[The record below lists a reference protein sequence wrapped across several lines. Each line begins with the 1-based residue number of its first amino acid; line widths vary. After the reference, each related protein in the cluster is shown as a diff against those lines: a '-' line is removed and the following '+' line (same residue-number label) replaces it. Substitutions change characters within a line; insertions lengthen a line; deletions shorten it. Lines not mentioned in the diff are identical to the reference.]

1 MKKII
6 KQALGCLALS
16 MCITS
21 VYADKIRFIGN
32 DGPAPDPVTLKKLG
46 LDRKAPPLRIKVV
59 SKTVKL
65 AGKSPQ
71 LVFKS
76 PQRTKKQVE
85 QVAQLPQFDDKL
97 PQLDSNIALI
107 FDEKTQKLL
116 YQKNARMVAPIASI
130 TKLMTAMVVLDAN
143 LPMSKRVSVETA
155 DMDVLKGT
163 RSRLSVGMTFQR
175 SELLKLALMSSEN
188 RAAAALARTY
198 PGGRKAAIAAM
209 NAKAKALGMQNT
221 YFRDPTGLNS
231 NNVSTARDLVKMVA
245 AARRYATI
253 RRFTTTSS
261 HIVNAK
267 AGKEL
272 MFNNTNPLVRS
283 DSWDIGVSKTG
294 FINEAGRCLVMEA
307 RINKR
312 PVIIV
317 LLDSQGKTAR
327 IEDARRIKRWMEASA
342 ATLYGK
348 RVSV

>member
-6 KQALGCLALS
+6 KQALGCFALS
-16 MCITS
+16 LCITS
-21 VYADKIRFIGN
+21 AYADKIRFVGN
-32 DGPAPDPVTLKKLG
+32 GPAADPATLKRLG
-46 LDRKAPPLRIKVV
+46 LDKKAPPRLLKAAPK
-59 SKTVKL
+59 SAKL
-65 AGKSPQ
+65 ADKPLQ
-71 LVFKS
+71 LGFKS
-76 PQRTKKQVE
+76 PQRTKKQLA
-85 QVAQLPQFDDKL
+85 QVAEVPRFEGKL

-116 YQKNARMVAPIASI
+116 YQKNAQMIAPIASI

-155 DMDVLKGT
+155 DMDALKGT

-175 SELLKLALMSSEN
+175 GELLKLALMSSEN
-188 RAAAALARTY
+188 RAAHALARTY

-209 NAKAKALGMQNT
+209 NAKARELGMQHT

-231 NNVSTARDLVKMVA
+231 DNVSTARDLVKMVA
-245 AARRYATI
+245 AARRYGTI
-253 RRFTTTSS
+253 RKYTTTSS
-261 HIVNAK
+261 HAVNAK

-283 DSWDIGVSKTG
+283 DAWDIGVSKTG
-294 FINEAGRCLVMEA
+294 YISEAGRCLVMEA

-317 LLDSQGKTAR
+317 LLDSQGKSAR
-327 IEDARRIKRWMEASA
+327 IDDAKRIKKWMEASM
-342 ATLYGK
+342 TRGQP
-348 RVSV
+348 RS